1 MIPDSHQQMKYSI
14 KANTLALAGLDVLEQ
29 PRKVIEQVSSA
40 GYSGIE
46 LKTGADGLDQDAAR
60 EMIQIC
66 KSLGIKL
73 HTLGGAWAAW
83 DAGEERDLA
92 SCDENVRESAL
103 AYSRMSIDLTAD
115 LGSRI
120 FEVCAAPGQPTYPR
134 STTDVS
140 LLRNN
145 FIRSIREMCDYA
157 SDRNV
162 SIAIEPINRYEGHP
176 GFMNSVVDAMDV
188 IDEAECTNLGVLV
201 DLFHAN
207 IEDTSLPDAI
217 MASEGKLLNV
227 HLCDSN
233 RDAPGT
239 GHINFL
245 EVIAALHKIG
255 YKGFLSIGFV
265 PSIVDVNRLQ
275 ETLLETSII
284 YLQELERQCI
294 LR

>member
-1 MIPDSHQQMKYSI
+1 MKYSV
-14 KANTLALAGLDVLEQ
+14 KASTLSLAGLNVLER
-29 PRKVIEQVSSA
+29 PGKVIERVAAA

-46 LKTGADGLDQDAAR
+46 LKTDAGGFDPVAVK
-60 EMIQIC
+60 EIIKVC
-66 KSLGIKL
+66 GSLGMEL

-92 SCDENVRESAL
+92 SCDENVRENAL
-103 AYSRMSIDLTAD
+103 AYSRMSIDLTAA
-115 LGSRI
+115 LGSGI
-120 FEVCAAPGQPTYPR
+120 FEVCAAPGQSAYPR
-134 STTDVS
+134 SKTPIG
-140 LLRNN
+140 LLRDN

-162 SIAIEPINRYEGHP
+162 AIAIEPINRYEGHP
-176 GFMNSVVDAMDV
+176 GFMNSVVDAIDV
-188 IDEAECTNLGVLV
+188 IDESGCTNLGVLV

-207 IEDTSLPDAI
+207 IEDTSVAGAI
-217 MASEGKLLNV
+217 KASEGRLLNV

-245 EVIAALHKIG
+245 EVMEALQTIG

-265 PSIVDVNRLQ
+265 PSVLDVNRLQ
-275 ETLLETSII
+275 ATLFETSII
-284 YLQELERQCI
+284 YLQELERQGI
-294 LR
+294 VQ